1 MEQIIN
7 YVKPELI
14 ILAVVLYFIGMGFK
28 KAQYFQD
35 KHIPAVLGIIG
46 IVLSALWVYATSA
59 ITTPQEIAMAIF
71 TALVQGI
78 LVAGLSVYVNQL
90 IKQKNKSEGV

>member
-28 KAQYFQD
+28 KAQYFKD
-35 KHIPAVLGIIG
+35 KHIPAVLGILG
-46 IVLSALWVYATSA
+46 IVLSALWVYATST
-59 ITTPQEIAMAIF
+59 ITTPQEVSLAIF
-71 TALVQGI
+71 TAIVQGI

-90 IKQKNKSEGV
+90 IKQQNKSEGV